1 MNNGHHTFR
10 PSKFPRRALAALT
23 ALALFSSC
31 AHREGQVA
39 PIPMPAASGDH
50 VDIQGV
56 QVTASAYTDSDQ
68 AETAFGF
75 DIVGAGLLPV
85 RVGLD
90 NQSTTVVKVNPQQ
103 TFLIDMDGQAW
114 PILSAEQAYNRAAKA
129 VELGTITGE
138 AAKSAVLLGTAGAI
152 GSFALAVV
160 LSRGIATPVA
170 QGAIAGASLGALTGG
185 TDAVYGLE
193 NKVRGDL
200 SRKALRN
207 QRIQPGEMAYG
218 VLFFPARD
226 EARGARNVR
235 LALELD
241 GYPQIATLPLKIPPA
256 PR

>member
-1 MNNGHHTFR
+1 MKHAHPPAVHR
-10 PSKFPRRALAALT
+10 ELSKRIVAAVT
-23 ALALFSSC
+23 ALVLSSSC

-39 PIPMPAASGDH
+39 PIPMPVTSGDH
-50 VDIQGV
+50 IDVQGV
-56 QVTASAYTDSDQ
+56 KVTASAYTDADQ

-85 RVGLD
+85 RIGVD
-90 NQSTTVVKVNPQQ
+90 NQSATVVKVNPQQ

-114 PILSAEQAYNRAAKA
+114 PILTAEQAYNRAAKA
-129 VELGTITGE
+129 VELGTITGD
-138 AAKSAVLLGTAGAI
+138 AATSAALLGTAGAI

-193 NKVRGDL
+193 NRVRSDL
-200 SRKALRN
+200 AHKALRN

-226 EARGARNVR
+226 EARGARSVR
-235 LALELD
+235 LTLELD
-241 GYPQIATLPLKIPPA
+241 GYPQIVTLPLKLPLPT
-256 PR
+256 R